1 MEKPMKRVLFSLV
14 WIFTA
19 TVICSAQTTFYF
31 PQIADGIQADGI
43 SWKTTIFITNPG
55 AAGAPPVDVTMEF
68 TTSSGAPFNLSF
80 DGSGFTSN
88 GNTVTFSVTGGQS
101 RKLVSKGSG
110 PLTVG
115 YAKVSSPGTVAGTA
129 VFSEFGAG
137 GGLLAEAGVPPANT
151 FLRQAIFVDTQSG
164 FSTGVAYANP
174 NAGPAS
180 ITLQLLNSEG
190 AVVLPSIGRTLAG
203 NQHTAVFVNQLFSS
217 DVAFAGSMQIVSS
230 VPLAAIALRV
240 APSGQF
246 TTLPPV
252 PLAAPQVQLA
262 VFTDPDSSFMT
273 SDIRDVQDQIVQF
286 DITSNSLI
294 WTADGR
300 SFPGYPVSGNFVRED
315 KKFQILFAKDGE
327 RRAYFTETATGTIC
341 DIEVTNGQL
350 AIFPTNVKVPGR

>member
-1 MEKPMKRVLFSLV
+1 MAFRPMAFRGRQRYSL
-14 WIFTA
+14 
-19 TVICSAQTTFYF
+19 QT
-31 PQIADGIQADGI
+31 PVRLGG
-43 SWKTTIFITNPG
+43 
-55 AAGAPPVDVTMEF
+55 PPADVTMEF

-129 VFSEFGAG
+129 VFSEFAAG
-137 GGLLAEAGVPPANT
+137 GGLLAEAGVPSANT

-180 ITLQLLNSEG
+180 VTIQLLNSEG
-190 AVVLPSIGRTLAG
+190 VGVLPSIGQTLAG
-203 NQHTAVFVNQLFSS
+203 NHHTAVFVNQLFP
-217 DVAFAGSMQIVSS
+217 DVALAGSMQIVSS

-252 PLAAPQVQLA
+252 SLAAPQVQLA
-262 VFTDPDSSFMT
+262 VFTDPATNFMT
-273 SDIRDVQDQIVQF
+273 SDVRDVQGQIVRF
-286 DITSNSLI
+286 DITSDSLI

-300 SFPGYPVSGNFVRED
+300 SFPGYPVSGNFVRAD
-315 KKFQILFAKDGE
+315 KKFQILFGTDGE

-350 AIFPTNVKVPGR
+350 VIFPTNVKVPGG